1 MAKKSKIVRN
11 QQRKATV
18 AKFAERRMELK
29 QTLRSADASYEE
41 KELAA
46 KKLRKLPR
54 DSSATRIRNRCELT
68 GRARGYYKKFGLCRN
83 MLRDRAM
90 KGELPGV
97 TKSSW

>member
-11 QQRKATV
+11 NKRKDAV
-18 AKFAERRMELK
+18 KKYAERRTELK
-29 QTLRSADASYEE
+29 KILRSADASYED
-41 KELAA
+41 KEVAA

-68 GRARGYYKKFGLCRN
+68 GRSRGYYRKFGLCRN